1 MNFETFTLDPVK
13 LKSKEFQ
20 EIMSYWDESISL
32 ILMFRNY
39 QPIQIMSKIFCFE
52 GSLQ

>member
-20 EIMSYWDESISL
+20 EIMSYLWDESISL
-32 ILMFRNY
+32 ILLFRNY

-52 GSLQ
+52 